1 MPLEEGLRKTKWLIY
16 FIESHLLYIRNT
28 VKRNL
33 QQSVLARGV
42 LNILGVG
49 MKKYCL
55 GYWLPRG
62 THLLIFGVVFFLWG
76 RLNFFFVFISQSDQ
90 ISQKVVLGFDKTH
103 I

>member
-76 RLNFFFVFISQSDQ
+76 RLNFWD
-90 ISQKVVLGFDKTH
+90 H
-103 I
+103 IHITK